1 MKPMTVSHSHGFN
14 CAIEDDFDGYDHTYG
29 PIISSSNDDDLQR
42 SFAEYLEESIIQAFE
57 VGEDSTALRGSIKSF
72 IDNIDI
78 DVEFEP
84 EVFEDS
90 PGRANGTRRV
100 TATFPD
106 GLPFSDILSEHM
118 ESYPFEE
125 ADWPQSKVVFVDQE
139 FNAAP
144 SEDSPLELRM
154 NDIVSDLVESY
165 NELSDT
171 LSYDQLLR
179 VLAEEGEEALGVSGL
194 EEKLR
199 GVNAPGHQLNEDRF
213 VEVLNQEIFSVSLQG
228 NFPAPA
234 QEPPK
239 EKPEVALDTPSPSSP
254 KI

>member
-1 MKPMTVSHSHGFN
+1 
-14 CAIEDDFDGYDHTYG
+14 
-29 PIISSSNDDDLQR
+29 
-42 SFAEYLEESIIQAFE
+42 
-57 VGEDSTALRGSIKSF
+57 
-72 IDNIDI
+72 
-78 DVEFEP
+78 
-84 EVFEDS
+84 
-90 PGRANGTRRV
+90 RRV

-118 ESYPFEE
+118 ASYPFEE

-139 FNAAP
+139 FSAAP
-144 SEDSPLELRM
+144 AEGSQLELRM

-179 VLAEEGEEALGVSGL
+179 VLAEEGEEMLGVGGL

-199 GVNAPGHQLNEDRF
+199 GVNAPGHLLNEDRLT
-213 VEVLNQEIFSVSLQG
+213 EVLSQELFRVSLQS
-228 NFPAPA
+228 NYPAP
-234 QEPPK
+234 ESPK
-239 EKPEVALDTPSPSSP
+239 EKTEAVPDTPSPRRP